1 MPVSSCAG
9 VFRSWNQAEEPDT
22 VLQRAGASSR
32 WGQGQG
38 WVLLCSSSAE
48 SVYPTLGSF
57 RSWSVT
63 ILGAPPFQLFLF
75 LVPAQVLG
83 ERMVGVCLCVSGVQA
98 TATAWRRT
106 DFLSS
111 PCHRPVPPTQ
121 PWVIC
126 WAKQQPCAGSHRA
139 FEFVEQIQVEANLKP
154 EVQAPPLQCPT
165 QK

>member
-1 MPVSSCAG
+1 MQECLGAGSRPRNQTLSSRG
-9 VFRSWNQAEEPDT
+9 REPAPDGDR
-22 VLQRAGASSR
+22 VRAGCC
-32 WGQGQG
+32 W
-38 WVLLCSSSAE
+38 LCPSSAE

-63 ILGAPPFQLFLF
+63 VLGAPPFQLFLF

-111 PCHRPVPPTQ
+111 PCHRPMPPTQ
-121 PWVIC
+121 PRVIC
-126 WAKQQPCAGSHRA
+126 WAKQQPCAESHRA
-139 FEFVEQIQVEANLKP
+139 FEFVEQIQVEANLKT

-165 QK
+165 QKWG